1 MLRRPTDDLT
11 RYEQPARGP
20 AGRAAAV
27 ALPSSTAE
35 LREVVRDAV
44 RAGTRLIPQG
54 ANSGLVGASVP
65 PPTGDAVVVCLD
77 RLDGV
82 VEFDP
87 TEGVAV
93 VRAGTRLSALA
104 EVAAPH
110 GLHLPV
116 DLAADPSIGGMVA
129 TNTGGSRVMRYG
141 PMRAHVLGLTAVAAD
156 ADASSFGGSMR
167 LRKDSRGL
175 DPAHA
180 LVGSGGA
187 LGIVTEV
194 VLTLAPLPRRIETW
208 WLAVPDAARVPALF
222 DVLTGARP
230 GALSAF
236 EFVSAA
242 ALEHTLAAPGAPASP
257 FGGAVGA
264 GVPDAVLVEWSAS
277 DDHSLDGLE
286 DDIARAH
293 ELGLLVDGRLVD
305 PAAGWGIRHRVSE
318 SLRTAGTVFGHDV
331 STPRHRLFAARAETI
346 GELARVA
353 PHGTVCDFG
362 HVGDGGL
369 HLNLVLPPGTDAS
382 DALRIEVRGVVD
394 EIVARHGGSYSAEHG
409 LGPVNAERWLAT
421 TPPLE
426 RRLVA
431 AIKAVVDPHRILGHP
446 DHPYNRLP
454 PLELR

>member
-141 PMRAHVLGLTAVAAD
+141 PMRAHVLG
-156 ADASSFGGSMR
+156 
-167 LRKDSRGL
+167 
-175 DPAHA
+175 
-180 LVGSGGA
+180 
-187 LGIVTEV
+187 
-194 VLTLAPLPRRIETW
+194 PRRS
-208 WLAVPDAARVPALF
+208 VVRCGSAR
-222 DVLTGARP
+222 T
-230 GALSAF
+230 
-236 EFVSAA
+236 
-242 ALEHTLAAPGAPASP
+242 
-257 FGGAVGA
+257 
-264 GVPDAVLVEWSAS
+264 
-277 DDHSLDGLE
+277 
-286 DDIARAH
+286 
-293 ELGLLVDGRLVD
+293 
-305 PAAGWGIRHRVSE
+305 AAG
-318 SLRTAGTVFGHDV
+318 
-331 STPRHRLFAARAETI
+331 STRPTRSSAP
-346 GELARVA
+346 VA
-353 PHGTVCDFG
+353 H
-362 HVGDGGL
+362 
-369 HLNLVLPPGTDAS
+369 S
-382 DALRIEVRGVVD
+382 
-394 EIVARHGGSYSAEHG
+394 GS
-409 LGPVNAERWLAT
+409 
-421 TPPLE
+421 
-426 RRLVA
+426 
-431 AIKAVVDPHRILGHP
+431 
-446 DHPYNRLP
+446 
-454 PLELR
+454 